1 MKRKL
6 RMKLNRFL
14 VILMSVLMV
23 VYQMPISVMA
33 SEEVITESDAFSDS
47 LSGESE
53 DLSQESGNDVGIG
66 DSSTGDVTTGTDIDG
81 STTISSDDTVDDDTT
96 EGISSGEGD
105 TDVPMFISEID
116 EDYSISLF
124 SDGEEEEESNNVISV
139 GTYGELLE
147 ALDGDDSGDVQ
158 ENGTIKF
165 TNNITVTKDDI
176 TPVDG
181 YYDGIYCTIDTS
193 FTIDFGGYTF
203 TDDGKCI
210 NDYVMYFKNT
220 GTKANTITLQNGT
233 VKATGTDAYSTIT
246 VGAGSAAYPTTL
258 TLSNMKVENN
268 TAVNGD
274 DVVKVRAGSV
284 ANIQNGTVI
293 TSNGASA
300 GVNAGSGSTINIYDA
315 QIIQTNSGTTS
326 GNNVYTAI
334 TGLGTVNVY
343 DGAVITSDNYGV
355 YMSTSGNAVVN
366 IIGGTITAPT
376 AIYAITNGGDGES
389 VTVNVK
395 GGTID
400 GKLGEGN
407 AAGEIIISGGTFT
420 GADNVTEFLDE
431 NCTVDE
437 NGKVTKATSALNG
450 AGTEENPYEISTLEE
465 LKFFRNQ
472 VNAGNS
478 TYDAS
483 GVYVELTASIDLQNE
498 NWTPIGTN
506 GDDATRF
513 SGIFNG
519 NGCTI
524 SNLYISQEAGY
535 HAAGFFGA
543 IDGTVENLIIDG
555 ASVTSLSSGVATVN
569 GTSAAVGSMPYGGT
583 INNVHVKNATING
596 NRYVA
601 GIVGYAKGTV
611 TNCSIENVTINA
623 VPDNLTGS
631 YDNGDKV
638 GGIVGYCN
646 GDVTITNNT
655 LSGTNSISAYRDVAG
670 VVGCASSTAVIS
682 GNTVNGSLTITVDQN
697 INSYGV
703 KAANAGAVVGRDE
716 SNVVSE
722 ESNTVAE
729 SAVVTIDIPVAGLT
743 GAGTVENPYLL
754 NNLEELKWFADD
766 VNNGNSYSGKYVQV
780 VNNIDL
786 GNNEWTPISGFGG
799 VFEGKN
805 EDVTISNLYINQ
817 PDNKDVGFFTSLSST
832 IRNITF
838 KNVEVTGRT
847 DVAAIAGRTGGRGFH
862 AENINV
868 VGTIKITATNNST
881 NNTGDTYA
889 RAGVIVG
896 GWAYGTYENIT
907 VDGTSADESYVTYTG
922 DGDGRYC
929 GGIVGHADD
938 VDSYTNCT
946 VKNLK
951 IGGAKSWLCGGI
963 AGPGPAD
970 GVVTGCTVE
979 NVKINAAYS
988 GGVFGWYYGTG
999 TIEESTVKDVAFVNG
1014 STNNGAI
1021 GGYSMAEDVTVKNIT
1036 IENVTNASES
1046 VALLSFEAVRT
1057 SGEDTYYY
1065 VDLAHAA
1072 EEAVSG
1078 DIITLYADCF
1088 DYVEIPEGVTIEKNG
1103 YTYMNESNVVE
1114 IYTLDQLK
1122 AFRTAVNG
1130 GNSFAGKTVKLMA
1143 SIDLNNEDWMPI
1155 GNLSKPF
1162 AGTFDGNENTI
1173 SNLSRNATSSSR
1185 MGLFGVV
1192 SGKGTVKNLTINNVN
1207 LNGKQ
1212 YVGAVAG
1219 DASSECVFEN
1229 IQITGEINISG
1240 YYKVGGLIGGGYFR
1254 VSDCHIEGN
1263 GTGKITGNYQPLLS
1277 DCEGDNIGGLVGF
1290 LGEGSYYIKNSSVSG
1305 VTITGTRKIG
1315 GIVGSAFQN
1324 NDIVGSAVSNV
1335 IVATTATSEY
1345 ASENSKTMA
1354 IGGIVGLYTANGNN
1368 DGAFYNNMVDGV
1380 ALTNENNV
1388 TVSAGYFTGG
1398 LRGTETPVEPAETLE
1413 TYNLAVTGKN
1423 TGNTND
1429 YLYEAKIGDV
1439 AYVSLKDAVAAAE
1452 EAEVEIVLLRNV
1464 YLNETIQIAA
1474 NQNISLDLNGKN
1486 ITVSYNEE
1494 TGRSLYA
1501 IDNYGTFVLK
1511 DSVGT
1516 GSIKAR
1522 GIENFG
1528 TMTMNSG
1535 KIVSCDSNGGAA
1547 IWNESKDSGTATLT
1561 INDGTLETLTGA
1573 ACALYNC
1580 SDSNVT
1586 INNGTFTANNTGAVF
1601 TIISKG
1607 SMEINNAAVVGNHG
1621 TLAVEG
1627 GKAVVNGGSFTSN
1640 GITGWTTNTVYVSE
1654 GELIINDGAFNGVKA
1669 ESDADSG
1676 AVVCVDQSEGK
1687 TAVVTIKNGTFDGG
1701 KSSTGDCNLTV
1712 YTGTL
1717 NVEGGSFS
1725 VEVAEKYCAEGYLP
1739 TDADEFG
1746 RYSVREVVVLEI
1758 KVGDGEDADYATLN
1772 EALAY
1777 AESQTADEI
1786 VYKVY
1791 GTVTHDG
1798 YADSVYTDLRAG
1810 RSKVTIE
1817 AAEP

>member
-611 TNCSIENVTINA
+611 TNLVIVKTFSKEQSALDEAVEKMALHKRARMKRNHFSNLCNVGFA
-623 VPDNLTGS
+623 MAM
-631 YDNGDKV
+631 NGV
-638 GGIVGYCN
+638 Y
-646 GDVTITNNT
+646 
-655 LSGTNSISAYRDVAG
+655 L
-670 VVGCASSTAVIS
+670 
-682 GNTVNGSLTITVDQN
+682 L
-697 INSYGV
+697 
-703 KAANAGAVVGRDE
+703 GAVFCGYG
-716 SNVVSE
+716 
-722 ESNTVAE
+722 
-729 SAVVTIDIPVAGLT
+729 ILH
-743 GAGTVENPYLL
+743 GTM
-754 NNLEELKWFADD
+754 
-766 VNNGNSYSGKYVQV
+766 S
-780 VNNIDL
+780 
-786 GNNEWTPISGFGG
+786 
-799 VFEGKN
+799 
-805 EDVTISNLYINQ
+805 
-817 PDNKDVGFFTSLSST
+817 
-832 IRNITF
+832 
-838 KNVEVTGRT
+838 
-847 DVAAIAGRTGGRGFH
+847 
-862 AENINV
+862 
-868 VGTIKITATNNST
+868 
-881 NNTGDTYA
+881 
-889 RAGVIVG
+889 
-896 GWAYGTYENIT
+896 
-907 VDGTSADESYVTYTG
+907 
-922 DGDGRYC
+922 
-929 GGIVGHADD
+929 
-938 VDSYTNCT
+938 
-946 VKNLK
+946 
-951 IGGAKSWLCGGI
+951 
-963 AGPGPAD
+963 
-970 GVVTGCTVE
+970 
-979 NVKINAAYS
+979 
-988 GGVFGWYYGTG
+988 
-999 TIEESTVKDVAFVNG
+999 
-1014 STNNGAI
+1014 
-1021 GGYSMAEDVTVKNIT
+1021 
-1036 IENVTNASES
+1036 
-1046 VALLSFEAVRT
+1046 
-1057 SGEDTYYY
+1057 
-1065 VDLAHAA
+1065 
-1072 EEAVSG
+1072 
-1078 DIITLYADCF
+1078 
-1088 DYVEIPEGVTIEKNG
+1088 
-1103 YTYMNESNVVE
+1103 
-1114 IYTLDQLK
+1114 
-1122 AFRTAVNG
+1122 
-1130 GNSFAGKTVKLMA
+1130 
-1143 SIDLNNEDWMPI
+1143 
-1155 GNLSKPF
+1155 
-1162 AGTFDGNENTI
+1162 
-1173 SNLSRNATSSSR
+1173 
-1185 MGLFGVV
+1185 
-1192 SGKGTVKNLTINNVN
+1192 
-1207 LNGKQ
+1207 
-1212 YVGAVAG
+1212 
-1219 DASSECVFEN
+1219 
-1229 IQITGEINISG
+1229 
-1240 YYKVGGLIGGGYFR
+1240 
-1254 VSDCHIEGN
+1254 
-1263 GTGKITGNYQPLLS
+1263 
-1277 DCEGDNIGGLVGF
+1277 
-1290 LGEGSYYIKNSSVSG
+1290 
-1305 VTITGTRKIG
+1305 
-1315 GIVGSAFQN
+1315 
-1324 NDIVGSAVSNV
+1324 
-1335 IVATTATSEY
+1335 
-1345 ASENSKTMA
+1345 
-1354 IGGIVGLYTANGNN
+1354 
-1368 DGAFYNNMVDGV
+1368 
-1380 ALTNENNV
+1380 
-1388 TVSAGYFTGG
+1388 
-1398 LRGTETPVEPAETLE
+1398 
-1413 TYNLAVTGKN
+1413 
-1423 TGNTND
+1423 
-1429 YLYEAKIGDV
+1429 
-1439 AYVSLKDAVAAAE
+1439 
-1452 EAEVEIVLLRNV
+1452 
-1464 YLNETIQIAA
+1464 
-1474 NQNISLDLNGKN
+1474 
-1486 ITVSYNEE
+1486 
-1494 TGRSLYA
+1494 
-1501 IDNYGTFVLK
+1501 YGTFVAITQLIGQVQNPLANITGYFPK
-1511 DSVGT
+1511 YYAMLASGERMQEAEGFQIDATEKKSVGVIR
-1516 GSIKAR
+1516 GFYEQDFKGF
-1522 GIENFG
+1522 GIENASFTYQDGQMVLHNLNLNIQKGEYVAFTG
-1528 TMTMNSG
+1528 TSG
-1535 KIVSCDSNGGAA
+1535 CGKSTLLKLLMCLYSLDAGERYMLSENDKIMLDSSWRGLYAYVPQGNQLM
-1547 IWNESKDSGTATLT
+1547 SGTIREIIMFSDKKAMKNEEKLQWALK
-1561 INDGTLETLTGA
+1561 I
-1573 ACALYNC
+1573 AC
-1580 SDSNVT
+1580 
-1586 INNGTFTANNTGAVF
+1586 
-1601 TIISKG
+1601 
-1607 SMEINNAAVVGNHG
+1607 
-1621 TLAVEG
+1621 
-1627 GKAVVNGGSFTSN
+1627 
-1640 GITGWTTNTVYVSE
+1640 
-1654 GELIINDGAFNGVKA
+1654 
-1669 ESDADSG
+1669 
-1676 AVVCVDQSEGK
+1676 
-1687 TAVVTIKNGTFDGG
+1687 
-1701 KSSTGDCNLTV
+1701 
-1712 YTGTL
+1712 
-1717 NVEGGSFS
+1717 
-1725 VEVAEKYCAEGYLP
+1725 
-1739 TDADEFG
+1739 ADEFVSELDQG
-1746 RYSVREVVVLEI
+1746 LETELGERGMGLSEGQMQRIAIARAVFSEHPILMLDEATSSLDEVTERKVLENLRTMTDKTVLI
-1758 KVGDGEDADYATLN
+1758 
-1772 EALAY
+1772 
-1777 AESQTADEI
+1777 
-1786 VYKVY
+1786 
-1791 GTVTHDG
+1791 VTHRLAVLDICDKQVEMSG
-1798 YADSVYTDLRAG
+1798 GEVKIGRLR
-1810 RSKVTIE
+1810 
-1817 AAEP
+1817 